1 MSIWQHLL
9 ESLESLTSNK
19 LRSGLTILG
28 IVIGVASVISMLA
41 IGQGASAAVNAQIQS
56 IGSNLLFVSSGFFG
70 QGGGGGA
77 VAPKPLTLQDAQ
89 ALVDPVNAPDVAA
102 AVGVVNARGTISI
115 SGNSTSGSIIGTT
128 SQYAAV
134 RNFNL
139 QEGQFITDSDVSGR
153 SAAVVLG
160 SGVATT
166 LFGETTGLT
175 GQVVRINNQ
184 PFRIVGVLQSVGG
197 GALGSQDNQVIVPLT
212 TAQSRLENRGSSS
225 GRIDQILVQASS
237 AEGVTAAQEEVT
249 NILRTRHNTRIG
261 SDDFNIL
268 SQQDILNTANSVT
281 GTLTLLLGGI
291 GAISLVVGGIGIMN
305 IMLVSVTERTRE
317 IGLRKALGAHKSDI
331 RLQFLM
337 ESIMLCLLGGL
348 IGVAVAA
355 GVSKVISNVAAAS
368 NTAINPVIGID
379 SILLACLFSGA
390 VGLFFG
396 VYPANRAANLEP
408 VEALRYE

>member
-1 MSIWQHLL
+1 MNLLQHLL
-9 ESLESLTSNK
+9 ESLESLTANK
-19 LRSGLTILG
+19 LRSALTVLG

-41 IGQGASAAVNAQIQS
+41 IGQGATAAVNQQIQS
-56 IGSNLLFVSSGFFG
+56 IGSNLMFVSSGGG
-70 QGGGGGA
+70 QGATGA
-77 VAPKPLTLQDAQ
+77 VAPKPLTLLDAQ
-89 ALVDPVNAPDVAA
+89 ALVDPVNAPDVTA

-115 SGNSTSGSIIGTT
+115 NGTSTSASVVGTT
-128 SQYAAV
+128 ADYATV
-134 RNFNL
+134 RNLNL
-139 QEGQFITDSDVSGR
+139 GEGQFITASDLSGH
-153 SAAVVLG
+153 SAVVVLG

-166 LFGETTGLT
+166 LFGGVTGLV
-175 GQVVRINNQ
+175 GQEVLINNQ
-184 PFRIVGVLQSVGG
+184 PFRIEGVLQSVGG

-225 GRIDQILVQASS
+225 SRIDQIIVQASS
-237 AEGVTAAQEEVT
+237 ANGVAAAQEEVT

-261 SDDFNIL
+261 SDDFSIL
-268 SQQDILNTANSVT
+268 TQQQILNTATSVT

-331 RLQFLM
+331 RLQFLI
-337 ESIMLCLLGGL
+337 ESSVLSILGGL

-355 GVSKVISNVAAAS
+355 GVSKIIANVAAAS
-368 NTAINPVIGID
+368 STAINPVIGLD
-379 SILLACLFSGA
+379 SVLLACLFSAA

-396 VYPANRAANLEP
+396 IYPANRASNLAP

>member
-1 MSIWQHLL
+1 MSILQHLI
-9 ESLESLTSNK
+9 ESLESLTANK

-41 IGQGASAAVNAQIQS
+41 IGQGASAAVSSQIQS

-70 QGGGGGA
+70 QGGQGA

-89 ALVDPVNAPDVAA
+89 ALVDPSNAPDVAA
-102 AVGVVNARGTISI
+102 AVGVVNARGNISI
-115 SGNSTSGSIIGTT
+115 NGTSTSASVIGTT
-128 SQYAAV
+128 SQYETV
-134 RNFNL
+134 RNLNL

-153 SAAVVLG
+153 SAVVVMG

-166 LFGETTGLT
+166 LFGGTAGLT

-197 GALGSQDNQVIVPLT
+197 GAQGSQDNQVIVPLT
-212 TAQSRLENRGSSS
+212 TAQSRLENRGSNS
-225 GRIDQILVQASS
+225 GRIDQILVQATSP
-237 AEGVTAAQEEVT
+237 EGVVAAQEEVT
-249 NILRTRHNTRIG
+249 NIIRSRHGTRIG

-268 SQQDILNTANSVT
+268 SQQDILNTATSVT

-331 RLQFLM
+331 RLQFLI
-337 ESIMLCLLGGL
+337 ESSVLSLLGGL

-355 GVSKVISNVAAAS
+355 GVSKVISNLAAAS
-368 NTAINPVIGID
+368 NTPINPVIGID
-379 SILLACLFSGA
+379 SILLACLFSAA

-396 VYPANRAANLEP
+396 IYPANRASNLEP